1 MKKLVCSVLLLIVLL
16 SGYNVY
22 ARDNVYSYNKFS
34 EENLEMILETD
45 KNEVVVAG
53 NYKDSEEKTQVFVI
67 MYESTGKILWKYI
80 NEQEEDNVV
89 TGIINTYDE
98 NHEKNGYLVLIKEND
113 KAPVFTRLDLEG
125 KLVSEINSSLS
136 VNTTINKV
144 IEVSDGF
151 IVTGAKDNKAFIAKY
166 DYNFNLLMI
175 NEYTD
180 DSTSIIDVISLKDSF
195 YGIKKTT
202 VDDSNSYL
210 LLKFDSYLN
219 EVSIVKEDF
228 EINQEPHLL
237 GLDKAYILY
246 GLSKEIKTSKDKIGG
261 YYLIKYNDQDTEEW
275 ETVGDSPADL
285 EKTIKVQGIYDN
297 NKLLKEYYVLS
308 TNSSDNSIE
317 VVRVTLDGLIGDKVK
332 KIKNNYYTVND
343 YLYKNNIL
351 YFVGQINCPEDDN
364 CDYDANSL
372 LLVST
377 EDKVI
382 EVKDNDSKNIIIG
395 TVIISISVI
404 LMYIVRKKYK
414 LNKKKQ

>member
-175 NEYTD
+175 NEYPD

-246 GLSKEIKTSKDKIGG
+246 GLSKEIKTSKDRIGG

>member
-1 MKKLVCSVLLLIVLL
+1 MKRLVCSVLLLIVLL
-16 SGYNVY
+16 SGYSVY
-22 ARDNVYSYNKFS
+22 ALDNVYSYNKYS
-34 EENLEMILETD
+34 EENLETILETD

-53 NYKDSEEKTQVFVI
+53 NYKDSKEVVQVFVI
-67 MYESTGKILWKYI
+67 MYKSDGKILWKYI
-80 NEQEEDNVV
+80 NKKEVDNVV
-89 TGIINTYDE
+89 NGIINTYDE
-98 NHEKNGYLVLIKEND
+98 KHEKNGYLVLVKEKD
-113 KAPVFTRLDLEG
+113 KPILFTRLDLEG
-125 KLVSEINSSLS
+125 KLVSEVYSTLS

-144 IEVSDGF
+144 IDVNDGF
-151 IVTGAKDNKAFIAKY
+151 IVSGEKDNKAFVAKY
-166 DYNFNLLMI
+166 DYNLNLLMI
-175 NEYTD
+175 NEYSDENTA
-180 DSTSIIDVISLKDSF
+180 IIDIISLKDSF
-195 YGIKKTT
+195 YGIKRTT
-202 VDDSNSYL
+202 VDDSDSYL

-219 EVSIVKEDF
+219 EVGIIKEDF

-261 YYLIKYNDQDTEEW
+261 YYLIKYNDQDVEEW

-285 EKTIKVQGIYDN
+285 EKTIKVEAIYDN
-297 NKLLKEYYVLS
+297 NKVLKEYFVLS

-317 VVRVTLDGLIGDKVK
+317 VVRITLDGLVGEKVK

-343 YLYKNNIL
+343 YLYKNDIL

-395 TVIISISVI
+395 TVVISVFAV
-404 LMYIVRKKYK
+404 LMYIIRKRYK